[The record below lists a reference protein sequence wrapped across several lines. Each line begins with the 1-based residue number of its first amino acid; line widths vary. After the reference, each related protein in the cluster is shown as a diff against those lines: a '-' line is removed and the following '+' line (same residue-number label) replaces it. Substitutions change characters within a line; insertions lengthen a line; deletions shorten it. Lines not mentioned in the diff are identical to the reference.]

1 MPLLVLGI
9 NHQTAPLSIRE
20 KVAFPAETLG
30 PTLRELTGVPGIDE
44 AAILSTC
51 NRTEIYARTANADAL
66 ADWLTGMHRAVCADL
81 QTYLYRRSEEEAV
94 KHAFRVASG
103 LDSMVLGEP
112 QILGQMKHAVRVAEQ
127 EGTLGPLLNHVF
139 QRTFSV
145 AKEVRTNTE
154 IGANLVSMAAA
165 AVRMAQ
171 NIFGDLSRQ
180 NVLFIGAG
188 DMIELA
194 ATHFAA
200 YKPKQ
205 ITVANR
211 TLDRAEQLAVRLHGQ
226 AITLAE
232 LPEHIAIFDVVIT
245 STASQLPILGKGLM
259 ERAIKARRH
268 RPVFVLDLAVPRDVE
283 AEVADLDDA
292 FLYTV
297 DDLAKIVNEGRELRS
312 QAVSEAEAII
322 VNRVNEFSSW
332 LEGRAL
338 VPTIRLMRESA
349 EEFRAIELQRAQRA
363 LARGEDAGKVLEAL
377 SRALLNKFLHHPTA
391 ALNDAAPEER
401 QELARLLNR
410 LYRASDKSE

>member
-1 MPLLVLGI
+1 M
-9 NHQTAPLSIRE
+9 
-20 KVAFPAETLG
+20 
-30 PTLRELTGVPGIDE
+30 LT
-44 AAILSTC
+44 IL
-51 NRTEIYARTANADAL
+51 E
-66 ADWLTGMHRAVCADL
+66 
-81 QTYLYRRSEEEAV
+81 
-94 KHAFRVASG
+94 
-103 LDSMVLGEP
+103 
-112 QILGQMKHAVRVAEQ
+112 
-127 EGTLGPLLNHVF
+127 
-139 QRTFSV
+139 
-145 AKEVRTNTE
+145 
-154 IGANLVSMAAA
+154 
-165 AVRMAQ
+165 
-171 NIFGDLSRQ
+171 
-180 NVLFIGAG
+180 
-188 DMIELA
+188 
-194 ATHFAA
+194 
-200 YKPKQ
+200 
-205 ITVANR
+205 
-211 TLDRAEQLAVRLHGQ
+211 RL
-226 AITLAE
+226 LAE

-283 AEVADLDDA
+283 AEVADLDDV